1 VGIGKKARLPAGRG
15 TVKRK
20 IVAVAPVAGSGRSP
34 RVLAALM
41 AVVALAA
48 CAVVAAGYYALRARA
63 YSSLDLV
70 LEGDFPIEADEEMG
84 FVPIRNGA
92 SLRRHPRTGLSYRIF
107 TSDRRARVS
116 AAGESTPPVVDLMTI
131 GCSFSWGH
139 GVENPETYTAI
150 LARRHSLRVAN
161 LAFSSYGTVQ
171 AVQMLERNRDLQPK
185 VVIYGV
191 IQDHMKRNLSPCAP
205 VYGPACLPYAWVDF
219 DAQERPFLHP
229 PNNDDYDFSRRFWDA
244 FFFRRGSWA
253 RRLGMALEADA
264 RRLANPPGD
273 DGGPERRQKAMAFLL
288 ERMRAAARGI
298 GAHLVVVYIPYL
310 ERGGTPE
317 PSAALAA
324 ALREVAA
331 PDVTV
336 VDLAPVVARHYADP
350 ASALLRFERDRH
362 PSPAAHALFA
372 GALEPVLRARGL
384 VPR

>member
-1 VGIGKKARLPAGRG
+1 VTPA
-15 TVKRK
+15 
-20 IVAVAPVAGSGRSP
+20 AGSGRSP
-34 RVLAALM
+34 RVLAALTVLV
-41 AVVALAA
+41 AVVACGA
-48 CAVVAAGYYALRARA
+48 VAAGYYTLRARA

-92 SLRRHPRTGLSYRIF
+92 SVRRHPRTGLSYRIF

-116 AAGESTPPVVDLMTI
+116 ARGEATPPAVDLMTI

-150 LARRHSLRVAN
+150 LARRHGLRVAN

-171 AVQMLERNRDLQPK
+171 AVQMLERNRDLHPK
-185 VVIYGV
+185 VVVYGV
-191 IQDHMKRNLSPCAP
+191 IQDHLKRNLSPCAP

-244 FFFRRGSWA
+244 FFFRRGTWA
-253 RRLGMALEADA
+253 RRLEVALEADA
-264 RRLANPPGD
+264 RRLANPLPDD
-273 DGGPERRQKAMAFLL
+273 DGGPEHRRKGMTFLL

-298 GAHLVVVYIPYL
+298 GAPLVVVYIPYL
-310 ERGGTPE
+310 ERGGTQA
-317 PSAALAA
+317 PSAALAS
-324 ALREVAA
+324 ALAGVEA

-350 ASALLRFERDRH
+350 ASPLLRFERDRH

-372 GALEPVLRARGL
+372 DALEPALRARGL
-384 VPR
+384 LPR